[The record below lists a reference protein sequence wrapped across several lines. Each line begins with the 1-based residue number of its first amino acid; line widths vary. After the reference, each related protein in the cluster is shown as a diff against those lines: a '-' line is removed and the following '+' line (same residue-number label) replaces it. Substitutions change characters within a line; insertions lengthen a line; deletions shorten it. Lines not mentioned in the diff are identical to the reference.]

1 MESYERQIR
10 ISTALTKLAGGVICY
25 GACIVSLAVFL
36 RAWVGG
42 SGRLV
47 FVLGVFWILVTII
60 NIIQCIQFI

>member
-1 MESYERQIR
+1 MESYERQIW
-10 ISTALTKLAGGVICY
+10 ISTALTKLVGGVNCY
-25 GACIVSLAVFL
+25 DACIVSLAVFL
-36 RAWVGG
+36 RTWVGG

>member
-10 ISTALTKLAGGVICY
+10 ISTALTKLVGGVICY